1 MSVDTPHNRDEM
13 VNRATA
19 QKKTRRRPN
28 SSLIFPAIGSTMTM
42 PRL

>member
-1 MSVDTPHNRDEM
+1 M